1 MRMPTQ
7 LAFGLLL
14 ASCAVAFAQYGA
26 YRQPVAIRYG
36 QRQPVE
42 DAGVEI
48 EEDADDAMLQ
58 VRAAL
63 RGEGDLIRPKTPL
76 GRYIFTLDL
85 TRTPETVLKARAKI
99 AAEEREAR
107 INPSTSADDNQP
119 DPAGGRAS
127 EHADGATEG
136 MGDDPAADRQPL
148 TAPVGDPGTETA
160 SDREQPG
167 AVRTVQKVLT
177 KGERRAADRFRLYVV
192 AGAWDEVKAFLT
204 EHAGEDAAAV
214 YQHIL
219 TRLAG
224 DSAIVPDEILR
235 IADASPAE
243 LTDQQLTVLGQLLRG
258 SIARG
263 ADPGHVGRALR
274 RGTSRLGG
282 ESAAGRQ
289 RAASLLM
296 AAGLPVEAQPF
307 LDPLETARREGNAK
321 LLNLHA
327 MYFQGLAA
335 RKSDPSEKAD
345 AARSCWDLCLEVLGI
360 PKAPTVERTAAV
372 ERALTFIEQVPE
384 DVGEAWLRS
393 VFQGSPDLAW
403 ALVERATSRART
415 AKARMR
421 SVDDRVK
428 LLLRLKRI
436 GSAIVEHAGERA
448 MLYATALDMM
458 ALSILDELE
467 FTKQMQQ
474 SMQYG
479 GEDERAQVVP
489 SERLS
494 ECLPSAAWLRLGD
507 PGLAGRLELL
517 TAGVMAG
524 SGDVSGVVEMVRP
537 LVEVDRDR
545 AQKIADSVIEAWPN
559 YARGGRAGYD
569 EDQMYSRG
577 RYAGGYGGY
586 GGYGYDG
593 SIPLTRA
600 RQKRFIE
607 QLGGLLGEFRRAGLS
622 MPKPAGL
629 VEAFSASHSQAEVF
643 LSDDIAAVFG
653 SIEQLPAEVTVELC
667 DTMRKRLGSLWR
679 STRVQQEAGT
689 MRSDRQ
695 IAEEVTRGYGLADE
709 LAQAALR
716 ADPDSWRVTLLLADL
731 RYDKAEFLYGQKVDL
746 ATYAG
751 LREAAFAGYKHA
763 ADLYAQD
770 LLSGKSQPAAL
781 VYSRWVSSSLGAS
794 DLGFL
799 TRQDQPDEDQ
809 IDRVVAAIDGLPE
822 PMRNRH
828 IGLFAKDVNTALQTI
843 SPELKVRYL
852 THACRVIGDHP
863 EGAQARKTLAYY
875 QDLKT
880 EVELV
885 LAVDGS
891 TTVGSKDPFGAS
903 LAIWS
908 TRAVSRESGGFGKY
922 IQNQQYHPV
931 TGQPV
936 DYRDELEKRVREA
949 LSDRF
954 EVVSVTFH
962 KPGTPP
968 MGVSRPG
975 GGWEQHPLAY
985 LLLRAKDA
993 SVDRIPP
1000 IRMDLDFSDGR
1011 GAVMLPVASAVQL
1024 IDARSTADK
1033 RVPSTIEVE
1042 QVLDARSSG
1051 DGKLTL
1057 EVRAVASGLVPSMES
1072 FLDMTPLA
1080 AAGFPPPAIEDNGV
1094 TILDLDTSGD
1104 AVVPRCERSWTL
1116 RLTAPADRGP
1126 RTFNFPLFAGVGGV
1140 AAKMSCKQYADADIV
1155 DCSPS
1160 VPVAVESRGELP
1172 LILTAIGLVLLVM
1185 FSAAAWVVLR
1195 RRRSATAPV
1204 DRAYSVPD
1212 QVTPVGAVAL
1222 LRRISAGVDPALQE
1236 DQRREIIGE
1245 IREIE
1250 LKYFSPAG
1258 NGTESLR
1265 DDAALR
1271 AIVERWVSIA
1281 SARTSG

>member
-1 MRMPTQ
+1 MRFSTP
-7 LAFGLLL
+7 LAVGSLL
-14 ASCAVAFAQYGA
+14 AMCAVALGQYGA
-26 YRQPVAIRYG
+26 YRQPAAIRHG
-36 QRQPVE
+36 QRQPVD

-48 EEDADDAMLQ
+48 EEEADDAVLQ
-58 VRAAL
+58 GRAAH
-63 RGEGDLIRPKTPL
+63 RGEGGLQRPKTPL

-85 TRTPETVLKARAKI
+85 TRTPETVLKARARL
-99 AAEEREAR
+99 AAEEREAG

-119 DPAGGRAS
+119 EPSAGRGA
-127 EHADGATEG
+127 ETADSAMEG
-136 MGDDPAADRQPL
+136 MEDEPPAAREPGMAEVSDSGAD
-148 TAPVGDPGTETA
+148 APAAGERPSVARG
-160 SDREQPG
+160 
-167 AVRTVQKVLT
+167 VQKVLT
-177 KGERRAADRFRLYVV
+177 KGERRAADRFRLHVV
-192 AGAWDEVKAFLT
+192 AGAWDEVRSFLT
-204 EHAGEDAAAV
+204 DRAGEDAAAV

-282 ESAAGRQ
+282 ESAEGRQ
-289 RAASLLM
+289 RAAALLM

-307 LDPLETARREGNAK
+307 LDPLDTARRESNAK

-345 AARSCWDLCLEVLGI
+345 AARSCWDLCLEVLGM
-360 PKAPTVERTAAV
+360 PTAQTAERTAAV
-372 ERALTFIEQVPE
+372 GRALTFIEQVPE
-384 DVGEAWLRS
+384 DVGDAWLRS

-415 AKARMR
+415 AKAQMR
-421 SVDDRVK
+421 PVDDRVR

-436 GSAIVEHAGERA
+436 GSAIVEHAGEQA
-448 MLYATALDMM
+448 ALYAKALDMM

-467 FTKQMQQ
+467 FTRQMQQ
-474 SMQYG
+474 AQQYG

-517 TAGVMAG
+517 TAGVMGGA
-524 SGDVSGVVEMVRP
+524 GDVSGVVEMVRP

-559 YARGGRAGYD
+559 YARGGRGGYD
-569 EDQMYSRG
+569 EDQMYGRG
-577 RYAGGYGGY
+577 RYSGGYGGY

-643 LSDDIAAVFG
+643 LPEDIAAVFG
-653 SIEQLPAEVTVELC
+653 PIDQLPAEVTVELC

-689 MRSDRQ
+689 KRSDRQ
-695 IAEEVTRGYGLADE
+695 IAEEVTRGYGLVDE

-731 RYDKAEFLYGQKVDL
+731 RYDSAEFQYGQKVGL

-751 LREAAFAGYKHA
+751 LREAAFGGYKRA
-763 ADLYAQD
+763 AELYAQE
-770 LLSGKSQPAAL
+770 LRSGKSRPTSL
-781 VYSRWVSSSLGAS
+781 VYSRWVSSALGAS

-809 IDRVVAAIDGLPE
+809 IDQVIAAINRLPE
-822 PMRNRH
+822 AMRKRH

-863 EGAQARKTLAYY
+863 EGAQARKTRAYY
-875 QDLKT
+875 EDLKT

-885 LAVDGS
+885 LSLDGP
-891 TTVGSKDPFGAS
+891 TTVGSQDPFGAS

-993 SVDRIPP
+993 AVDRIPP

-1011 GAVMLPVASAVQL
+1011 GAVMLPVATAVQL
-1024 IDARSTADK
+1024 IDARSPADR
-1033 RVPSTIEVE
+1033 RVPSAIEVE
-1042 QVLDARSSG
+1042 QVLDARSSA
-1051 DGKLTL
+1051 DGKLAV
-1057 EVRAVASGLVPSMES
+1057 EVRAVASGLVPAMEAL
-1072 FLDMTPLA
+1072 LDMKPLA
-1080 AAGFPPPAIEDNGV
+1080 ASGLAPPVIEDHGITV
-1094 TILDLDTSGD
+1094 LDLDTSGD
-1104 AVVPRCERSWTL
+1104 VVVPRCERSWTL
-1116 RLTAPADRGP
+1116 RLTPPTDQSLS
-1126 RTFNFPLFAGVGGV
+1126 TFNFPVIAETSGLV
-1140 AAKMSCKQYADADIV
+1140 AKMSYKQYADADIV
-1155 DCSPS
+1155 DCGPS
-1160 VPVAVESRGELP
+1160 VPLALQSGGKLP
-1172 LILTAIGLVLLVM
+1172 LLWSMIGL
-1185 FSAAAWVVLR
+1185 AIVVALATVWLTLLR
-1195 RRRSATAPV
+1195 RKSAVTPEHGAF
-1204 DRAYSVPD
+1204 AVPKE
-1212 QVTPVGAVAL
+1212 VTPVGAVAL
-1222 LRRISAGVDPALQE
+1222 LRRIAAAADPALPE
-1236 DQRREIIGE
+1236 DQRHEIAGA

-1250 LKYFSPAG
+1250 QKYFSPTGDGAAS
-1258 NGTESLR
+1258 NR
-1265 DDAALR
+1265 DTAALR
-1271 AIVERWVSIA
+1271 SIVEHWVGVASI
-1281 SARTSG
+1281 RTPG